1 MQPME
6 KELMSRDLIE
16 FRITDFEAH
25 IPGGLPVMW
34 RGCEVSTGP
43 LHFGLD
49 DSTGTSCG
57 MMNYEL
63 GLASAEFHVLLCFPW
78 LAAELKAQGADAEL
92 MAPVRG
98 VLRAEGEILLD
109 HSFTGGLRGSCKV
122 ESHKMF
128 SSQDLRIEVL
138 PGL

>member
-1 MQPME
+1 MQLME

-16 FRITDFEAH
+16 FRITGFEAH
-25 IPGGLPVMW
+25 VPGGLPVMW

-49 DSTGTSCG
+49 DSTGTSSG

-63 GLASAEFHVLLCFPW
+63 GLASAEFHVLLGFPW
-78 LAAELKAQGADAEL
+78 LAAELKAQGPDAEL

-98 VLRAEGEILLD
+98 VL
-109 HSFTGGLRGSCKV
+109 
-122 ESHKMF
+122 
-128 SSQDLRIEVL
+128 
-138 PGL
+138 

>member
-1 MQPME
+1 
-6 KELMSRDLIE
+6 
-16 FRITDFEAH
+16 
-25 IPGGLPVMW
+25 
-34 RGCEVSTGP
+34 
-43 LHFGLD
+43 
-49 DSTGTSCG
+49 
-57 MMNYEL
+57 
-63 GLASAEFHVLLCFPW
+63 VLLRFPW

-128 SSQDLRIEVL
+128 SSQDLIEVL
-138 PGL
+138 PGRRSRTAAQTKSSTSTAFLAVFSAQKP